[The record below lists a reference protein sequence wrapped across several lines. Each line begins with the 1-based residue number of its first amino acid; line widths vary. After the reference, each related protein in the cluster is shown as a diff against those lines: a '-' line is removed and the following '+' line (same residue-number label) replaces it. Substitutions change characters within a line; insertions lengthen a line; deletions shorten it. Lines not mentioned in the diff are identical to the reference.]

1 VALRAVALRIA
12 RRYAQAL
19 FEALKSDQALERAER
34 DLEAFG
40 RVTSSLPSLES
51 VLAHPGVSAERKKA
65 LLDAAFGGLDFLPET
80 RRMIGMLAEAGA
92 LGALPAI
99 AVAFRALKD
108 RKLRM
113 VAVEVTT
120 AAAIPDDERATWES
134 ALAKTA
140 GSRVRIDFKTDPS
153 LIGGAVARVGS
164 VMYDGS
170 VRGSLERIRQS
181 LLGE

>member
-1 VALRAVALRIA
+1 LVLRIA

-34 DLEAFG
+34 DLGAVG
-40 RVTSSLPSLES
+40 RVLSSVQGLGR

-65 LLDAAFGGLDFLPET
+65 LLEGTLAGLDCLPET
-80 RRMIGMLAEAGA
+80 RRVVWMLVEARE
-92 LGALPAI
+92 LGLLHEI
-99 AVAFRALKD
+99 ATAFRSLKD
-108 RKLRM
+108 RKM
-113 VAVEVTT
+113 GMIAVEVTT
-120 AAAIPDDERATWES
+120 AAAIPESDRAAWES
-134 ALAKTA
+134 ALARTA
-140 GSRVRIDFKTDPS
+140 GSRVRVDFRTDTS